1 MLYNIIMV
9 ILKVIAFLALWVVA
23 EMTIDDFKRIY
34 KQKCN
39 KNNA

>member
-9 ILKVIAFLALWVVA
+9 IIKVIAFLALWVVA

-34 KQKCN
+34 KKRRN
-39 KNNA
+39 ENNA